1 MRRLGFGLF
10 LVITLAGGWLL
21 HGVLLAPTATSTE
34 RSLAMNAPLYKATVP
49 ISSVLASSTGSNPV
63 PLFAL
68 NSIISN
74 QFKLAAGLHPGRGQP
89 VPAAADVRELPVID
103 VTFCDTPVA

>member
-1 MRRLGFGLF
+1 MRFTLFMRRLGFGLL

-21 HGVLLAPTATSTE
+21 HGVFIAPTAASTE
-34 RSLAMNAPLYKATVP
+34 RSLALNAPLYKATVP
-49 ISSVLASSTGSNPV
+49 ISSVLESSTGSNPV

-74 QFKLAAGLHPGRGQP
+74 QFKLNASKLIMRPEQVSEEHLDPCQ
-89 VPAAADVRELPVID
+89 VQ
-103 VTFCDTPVA
+103 